1 MTFRWHGE
9 GTDSHERNDNMIFS
23 TKFVSA
29 TKEKC
34 TAKKNIPAPYLR
46 RDIVLDEIPE
56 KAEITVCGLGFY
68 ELFVNGRRITRGHL
82 SPYIVNPDQ
91 VLPYDNYDITDM
103 LVYGENTFAFFLGN
117 GMQDA
122 IGGFIWDFQ
131 KARFNSAPKL
141 AFAIE
146 MTTGG
151 KKNVIE
157 ADEKVL
163 CHPSPLYFDDLR
175 MGEKYDARREIPNWN
190 IAGCDLS
197 DWTPALPVQTD
208 RGECILCCNKPIVA
222 TYELKPISITK
233 EGDGYLYDFGFNCVG
248 LTKLTVKGNYGQ
260 HICIDHGD
268 LLIDGKFSQ
277 GDLIFGLPS
286 QIGEPK
292 YTQRTE
298 YICHG
303 GEPETYIPTFTY
315 YGFRYAKVT
324 GITEEQATSDLLT
337 YMVMNTDLG
346 DRGNFKCSNEAL
358 NKLQDMTRRSTLGN
372 FQHFPNDCPHREK
385 NGWTADAALSAEQT
399 IMNFEP
405 EDNYLMW
412 EKCICRA
419 MDNRGA
425 LPGIVPTGGWGF
437 QWGNGP
443 AWDSVLIY
451 LPYFTALLRDDMRCA
466 KEASGAMLRYL
477 QYLRTRLNDKGLL
490 EIGLGDWCPAYPDY
504 ETPLVFTDSTI
515 SYDLANKAAYL
526 YDRMGKTL
534 EANYCRSFAREMR
547 AAIREHLLEDKES
560 MRFISGRQSVQAMA
574 IFYGLCD
581 NEEEKQKAFSVLL
594 DEIHRKDDHMGVGV
608 LGGRV
613 IFRVLCD
620 FGYQDLAVKMITR
633 PDAPSYGMMIADGL
647 TTLAENVYHTCCS
660 LNHHFWGDIS
670 ALMIEYFAGIRI
682 NPEGKG
688 ANTVAI
694 APVFPTDMSFA
705 EAYHNSVEGMITTKW
720 QRRENGE
727 IELSLTLPEALT
739 GEIKAPIGYMVNGT
753 SSVKAKSGRFVFIK
767 NNQ

>member
-1 MTFRWHGE
+1 MLGLAPKGADLF
-9 GTDSHERNDNMIFS
+9 ERKCNDMIFS

-29 TKEKC
+29 TKEKS
-34 TAKKNIPAPYLR
+34 TTKKNVPAPYMR
-46 RDIVLDEIPE
+46 RDIILDRIPE

-68 ELFVNGRRITRGHL
+68 ELFVNGRRITKGHL

-91 VLPYDNYDITDM
+91 VLPYDTYDITDM
-103 LVYGENTFAFFLGN
+103 LVYGENTFAFLLGN
-117 GMQDA
+117 GMQNA
-122 IGGFIWDFQ
+122 FGGFIWEFQ

-146 MTTGG
+146 MTTEG
-151 KKNVIE
+151 KKSVIE
-157 ADEKVL
+157 ADEKVF

-190 IAGCDLS
+190 ISGCDLS
-197 DWTPALPVQTD
+197 DWTAAIPVQTD
-208 RGECILCCNKPIVA
+208 CGECMLSINKPIVA
-222 TYELKPISITK
+222 AYELKPVSITK
-233 EGDGYLYDFGFNCVG
+233 EDDGYLYDFGYNCVG
-248 LTKLTVKGNYGQ
+248 LTRLSVNGNYGQ
-260 HICIDHGD
+260 HIRIDHGEFI
-268 LLIDGKFSQ
+268 LDGKFSQ
-277 GDLIFGLPS
+277 KNIVFTQPN
-286 QIGEPK
+286 QKGEPK

-303 GEPETYIPTFTY
+303 GEPETYLPTFTY

-324 GITEEQATSDLLT
+324 GITKEQATPDLLT
-337 YMVMNTDLG
+337 YVVMNTDLG
-346 DRGNFKCSNEAL
+346 DRGNFKCSNETL
-358 NKLQDMTRRSTLGN
+358 NLLQEMTRRSTLGN

-412 EKCICRA
+412 EKCLCRA
-419 MDNRGA
+419 MDQRGA

-437 QWGNGP
+437 RWGNGP

-451 LPYFTALLRDDMRCA
+451 LPYFTALLRDDLRSA
-466 KEASGAMLRYL
+466 REASGAMLRYFH
-477 QYLRTRLNDKGLL
+477 YLRTRLDARGLL

-504 ETPLVFTDSTI
+504 KTPLIFTDSTI
-515 SYDLANKAAYL
+515 AYDLANKAAYL
-526 YDRMGKTL
+526 YDRLGKTL
-534 EANYCRSFAREMR
+534 EAEYCRGFAREMR
-547 AAIREHLLEDKES
+547 AAIREHLLEDRDT
-560 MRFISGRQSVQAMA
+560 MRFISGHQSVQAMA

-581 NEEEKQKAFSVLL
+581 NEDEKQKALSVLL
-594 DEIHRKDDHMGVGV
+594 DEIHGKDDHMGVGV

-620 FGYQDLAVKMITR
+620 FGYHDLALKMITR
-633 PDAPSYGMMIADGL
+633 YDEPSYGFMVADGL
-647 TTLAENVYHTCCS
+647 TTLAENVRRKPDS

-682 NPEGKG
+682 NPDKKG
-688 ANTVAI
+688 ADTVAI

-705 EAYHNSVEGMITTKW
+705 EAYHNSVKGMIKTRW
-720 QRRENGE
+720 DRRDGGE
-727 IELSLTLPEALT
+727 IELLLTIPDTVMGEVIAPE
-739 GEIKAPIGYMVNGT
+739 GYTVDG
-753 SSVKAKSGRFVFIK
+753 VEAKKAKSGNYIFRIK
-767 NNQ
+767 P